1 VRLFSRRR
9 LAAAFTVIVVAASGH
24 AAARERTPDALKPY
38 WRRNIFKRI
47 AFDQPYLFKSW
58 LPAEVERPGFSVPV
72 FTATTIALAGSLGGS
87 PPGGI
92 DARLEL
98 AIYSGSGPRA
108 QSLAHTFTSVGN
120 PPVVLAVIGLTYL
133 AGHFGHD
140 DRLAEAS
147 SLAVEAFA
155 DAGLWNVIL
164 KEAAA
169 RVRPGEPGQALFF
182 QYGASQNQSY
192 PSGHAM
198 LAFSVATVYAE
209 EYRDRRWVGGLAYG
223 TATMISLSR
232 VVLGRHFPADVIVGG
247 VLGASF
253 GRMVVARAR
262 ASRGEVRTPTRF
274 VGEIQP
280 FYDPARRDV
289 GIGWSRSW

>member
-1 VRLFSRRR
+1 VRPFRRRR
-9 LAAAFTVIVVAASGH
+9 LGVAFAVILVAAS
-24 AAARERTPDALKPY
+24 ADVVAREREPDALKPY

-47 AFDQPYLFKSW
+47 ALDQPYLFRTW
-58 LPAEVERPGFSVPV
+58 LPAELTRPGFSVPV
-72 FTATTIALAGSLGGS
+72 FTATSIALAGSLGGS

-98 AIYSGSGPRA
+98 AIYSGAGPRA
-108 QSLAHTFTSVGN
+108 ESLAHAFTSLGN
-120 PPVVLAVIGLTYL
+120 PPVVLAVIGMTYL
-133 AGHFGHD
+133 AGHFGRD

-147 SLAVEAFA
+147 SLAAEAFA
-155 DAGLWNVIL
+155 DAGLWNIVL
-164 KEAAA
+164 KEVAA

-198 LAFSVATVYAE
+198 IAFSVAAVFAE
-209 EYRDRRWVGGLAYG
+209 EYRERRWVGGLAYG
-223 TATMISLSR
+223 SATMIALSR

-262 ASRGEVRTPTRF
+262 AARDEEPIRTRF
-274 VGEIQP
+274 VDGLQP
-280 FYDPARRDV
+280 FYDPARSDV
-289 GIGWSRSW
+289 GLSWSRSW

>member
-1 VRLFSRRR
+1 VRPFVRRR
-9 LAAAFTVIVVAASGH
+9 VGAAFAVFVVAASGQ
-24 AAARERTPDALKPY
+24 ALARERVPDELRPY

-47 AFDQPYLFKSW
+47 ALDQPYLFKTW
-58 LPAEVERPGFSVPV
+58 LPAELARPGFSVPV

-108 QSLAHTFTSVGN
+108 KNVAHAFTSLGN
-120 PPVVLAVIGLTYL
+120 PQVVLAIIGMTYL
-133 AGHFGHD
+133 GGHFGHD

-147 SLAVEAFA
+147 SLAFEAFV
-155 DAGLWNVIL
+155 DAGIWNIVL
-164 KEAAA
+164 KEATA
-169 RVRPGEPGQALFF
+169 RVRPGQPGQALFF
-182 QYGASQNQSY
+182 QYGAADNQSY

-198 LAFSVATVYAE
+198 IAFSVATVYAE
-209 EYRDRRWVGGLAYG
+209 EYRDRRWVGALAYG
-223 TATMISLSR
+223 SATMIALSR

-253 GRMVVARAR
+253 GHMVVARSR
-262 ASRGEVRTPTRF
+262 AADDETPVRARF
-274 VGEIQP
+274 VDGLQP
-280 FYDPARRDV
+280 IYEPSRQGV
-289 GIGWSRSW
+289 GLGWSRSW